1 MTPALAMALDIGATK
16 IAGCLVAE
24 SGTITELRTR
34 PTQPIRTPETPLPG
48 SASGLVWNSV
58 AAIVEDLSAA
68 AGHPIAGLGVA
79 CAGPLD
85 LRSGTA
91 SPVNIPQWR
100 NFPLV
105 EQLSALLPG
114 VPVRLAGDG
123 ICTAAGEHWRG
134 GGANSSDMLAI
145 VVSTG
150 VGGGLVQDGRLT
162 AGRTGNAGHIGHV
175 VVDLNG
181 SRCGCGAQGCVETM
195 ASGPSM
201 VRWSLANG
209 WTPTAPAPDAID
221 LATDARN
228 GHGTAIEA
236 FVRSARALAAGIA
249 SVGALCD
256 LTDVVI
262 GGGVAGAADL
272 LFPPLREGLENYKT
286 LPFLSDLTIR
296 PAQLGTAAGL
306 VGAAAMV
313 FEPDVYGSRAALAD
327 ETALAGLRD

>member
-1 MTPALAMALDIGATK
+1 MTPILAMALDIGATK

-24 SGTITELRTR
+24 SGTITELHTR
-34 PTQPIRTPETPLPG
+34 PTQPIRTPEALSPG
-48 SASGLVWNSV
+48 SAPGSVWKSV
-58 AAIVEDLSAA
+58 AAIVEDLSTAA
-68 AGHPIAGLGVA
+68 AGRPIAGLGVA

-85 LRSGTA
+85 LRRGTV

-100 NFPLV
+100 EFPLV
-105 EQLSALLPG
+105 ERLSAVLPE

-123 ICTAAGEHWRG
+123 ICAAAGEHWRG
-134 GGANSSDMLAI
+134 GGADSSDMLAI

-162 AGRTGNAGHIGHV
+162 AGPTGNAGHIGHV
-175 VVDLNG
+175 IVELNG
-181 SRCGCGAQGCVETM
+181 SRCGCGARGCVETM
-195 ASGPSM
+195 ASGPAM

-209 WTPTAPAPDAID
+209 WTPTAPAPDAVD

-228 GHGTAIEA
+228 GHSTAIEA
-236 FVRSARALAAGIA
+236 FARSARALAAGIA

-272 LFPPLREGLENYKT
+272 LFPPLREGLKHYGT
-286 LPFLSDLTIR
+286 LPFLTDLTIR
-296 PAQLGTAAGL
+296 PAQLGAAAGL

-313 FEPDVYGSRAALAD
+313 FEPDVYRSRAALRVSS
-327 ETALAGLRD
+327 G